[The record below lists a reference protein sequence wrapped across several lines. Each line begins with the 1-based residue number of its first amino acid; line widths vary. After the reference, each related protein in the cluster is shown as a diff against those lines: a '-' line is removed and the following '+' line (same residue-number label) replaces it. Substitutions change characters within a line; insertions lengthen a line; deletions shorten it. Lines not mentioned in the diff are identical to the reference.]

1 MRDDGNIIVL
11 DIETRPD
18 PAIAEDV
25 TWWAKQMESIEPHG
39 SIKDPIKQEAYRQE
53 QLDKK
58 RAKMALSPLTGIV
71 VCVGWQFWA
80 DEEAS
85 VLETK
90 EQTRSGEKDLL
101 ERFAAAMRSEDPTLW
116 VGWYLR
122 RFDLPF
128 LAARCM
134 VVNAEIPHLPM
145 PRNWQRV
152 VDLAQDL
159 DLEGSLSQWQ
169 YVLGGGFK
177 EHDGEELAGLT
188 IPELAEHCRQ
198 DVTYT
203 AEMARRTRFVWG
215 AR

>member
-18 PAIAEDV
+18 QALAEDI
-25 TWWAKQMESIEPHG
+25 TWWAKQMELIEPHG
-39 SIKDPIKQEAYRQE
+39 GIKDPIKQEAYRQE

-58 RAKMALSPLTGIV
+58 RAKMALNPMTGIV
-71 VCVGWQFWA
+71 VCIGWQFWA
-80 DEEAS
+80 DDEAQ

-101 ERFAAAMRSEDPTLW
+101 TRFGAVLRSEDPTLW
-116 VGWYLR
+116 IGWCVR
-122 RFDLPF
+122 RFDLPY
-128 LAARCM
+128 LIARCM
-134 VVNAEIPHLPM
+134 VENVEIPHLPM

-152 VDLAQDL
+152 VDLQQDL
-159 DLEGSLSQWQ
+159 DLDGKLSQWQ

-177 EHDGEELAGLT
+177 EHDGEELEGLT

-198 DVTYT
+198 DVHDAT
-203 AEMARRTRFVWG
+203 EMARRTRFVWG